1 MNKKSLKRYNTI
13 IVVVSV
19 VIPIIVAALF
29 TVRIPDVA
37 PLNMLPPIYATINGI
52 TAVLLLL
59 AVAQIKRGNRKSH
72 ERLMKI
78 NIFLSLL
85 FLVMYIA
92 YHITSDSTPYG
103 GEGIIRYMYF
113 FILVTHI
120 LLSVALIPLVLFTYK
135 HAALRDFKAHTR
147 LSKITF
153 PIWLYVAVTGVVVY
167 LMIAPYYS

>member
-1 MNKKSLKRYNTI
+1 MNKKSLKRYNNI

-113 FILVTHI
+113 FICIHRTI
-120 LLSVALIPLVLFTYK
+120 K
-135 HAALRDFKAHTR
+135 Q
-147 LSKITF
+147 
-153 PIWLYVAVTGVVVY
+153 
-167 LMIAPYYS
+167 